1 MLFPQLGPQYYN
13 EKDKS
18 ILNRMETFYAE
29 AVTINQSFW
38 NEADTNHRFEAGDQT
53 LWNDLYGNLS
63 ANRRR
68 QFNFNRIRR
77 VINMISGHQ
86 RRNRKSTI
94 VSPYE
99 NGDAETADQ
108 FTKVMMWVNQQDGVL
123 ETISSAFEGS
133 LIAGMNLLEV
143 YVDYRSDPISGNIR
157 VDHCSYNSFL
167 IDPYFRKPDL
177 SDCNSIWR
185 RKFLTKREIISLLPD
200 HTEEILGLQG
210 NDSGL
215 ARDGK
220 FQFMPESYNYGLKNL
235 LTYDEYYYRDFR
247 TQRVLVDSQTGE
259 TLEWRGQDEEKLK
272 AFLKQYPSVTMVE
285 QEIPTVNLAIV
296 VSGKVMYHGPNPMGI
311 DGYPFVPIFSYYRP
325 EMPYFPWR
333 ITSVVTNLRDPQYLY
348 NRRKVI
354 ELDILESQINSG
366 WIAKENAMVN
376 PKDAFLQGQGR
387 VLFIKD
393 EAQMTDVQQIQ
404 SPVIPPTTIQ
414 LSEILGKEM
423 LEISGVNEEL
433 LGSAM
438 DDKAG
443 VLSMLRQGAGLTTLQ
458 GLFDNLDYA
467 QKLLGKIVID
477 LIQANFA
484 PGKIQKILEGEQPT
498 PQFYNKAFGKYNAVV
513 EEGLNTST
521 QKQMQFAQMLQLRE
535 AGVPISDEDLLE
547 AATMQGKKKI
557 IENMQK
563 NKQQAAQMQQ
573 MQSQLQLQEIQ
584 TRAELNQARAIADRG
599 LGLERVSRVQENE
612 ALAIE
617 RRAAAEKDRDAGFLD
632 LIKALKELDGMD
644 IDHIQRLITLSH
656 QIKAQEANV
665 EQAIELDE
673 KPSGIETLT
682 QTQGA

>member
-1 MLFPQLGPQYYN
+1 
-13 EKDKS
+13 
-18 ILNRMETFYAE
+18 METFYAE

-38 NEADTNHRFEAGDQT
+38 GEADTNHRFEAGDQT

-94 VSPYE
+94 VTPFE

-108 FTKVMMWVNQQDGVL
+108 FTKVMMWINQQDGIL

-143 YVDYRSDPISGNIR
+143 YVDYRSDPVSGNIR

-185 RKFLTKREIISLLPD
+185 RKFLTKREIVSLLPD
-200 HTEEILGLQG
+200 QTDVIMGLQG

-220 FQFMPESYNYGLKNL
+220 FQFMAESYNYGLKNL

-247 TQRVLVDSQTGE
+247 TQKVLVDTQTGE
-259 TLEWRGQDEEKLK
+259 TMEWRGRQDNDDADLK
-272 AFLKQYPSVTMVE
+272 KFLKLYPRTTIIE

-296 VSGKVMYHGPNPMGI
+296 VAGRVMYHGPQPMGI
-311 DGYPFVPIFSYYRP
+311 DNYPFVPVWCYYRP

-333 ITSVVTNLRDPQYLY
+333 ATSVVTGLRDPQYLY
-348 NRRKVI
+348 NRRKII
-354 ELDILESQINSG
+354 ELDILESQVNSG
-366 WIAKENAMVN
+366 FIAKENALVN
-376 PKDAFLQGQGR
+376 PKDAFLSGQGR

-393 EAQMTDVQQIQ
+393 EAQMTDVIQIQ
-404 SPVIPPTTIQ
+404 SPQIPPTTIQ

-458 GLFDNLDYA
+458 NLFDQLDHA
-467 QKLLGKIVID
+467 QKLLGKIIID
-477 LIQANFA
+477 LVQANFA
-484 PGKIQKILEGEQPT
+484 PGKIKMILEGEQPT
-498 PQFYNKAFGKYNAVV
+498 PQFYNKAFGKYHAVV
-513 EEGLNTST
+513 EDGLNTST

-535 AGVPISDEDLLE
+535 SGVPISDEDLLE
-547 AATMQGKKKI
+547 AATLQGKKKL

-563 NKQQAAQMQQ
+563 QKQQAMQMQQ
-573 MQSQLQLQEIQ
+573 QQAQVQMQELQS
-584 TRAELNQARAIADRG
+584 RVKLNEARAIADKG
-599 LGLERVSRVQENE
+599 LGYERVSRVEENK

-617 RRAAAEKDRDAGFLD
+617 RRAAAEKDHDAAFLD
-632 LIKALKELDGMD
+632 LVRALKELDGMD
-644 IDHIQRLITLSH
+644 IEHIERLITLSH
-656 QIKAQEANV
+656 QIKAQE
-665 EQAIELDE
+665 QAIE
-673 KPSGIETLT
+673 KPQDGLQTLT
-682 QTQGA
+682 QGV